1 MGLLIGR
8 FNILR
13 VDVPESM
20 MSKKGI
26 DLDDWKKSI
35 TILSTAVD
43 KAFSDFGNKIK
54 DNFLIETIIC
64 NFKSQEQLF
73 CVYRY
78 F

>member
-1 MGLLIGR
+1 M
-8 FNILR
+8 
-13 VDVPESM
+13 DVPESM

-54 DNFLIETIIC
+54 DNFLIEIIISY
-64 NFKSQEQLF
+64 KSF
-73 CVYRY
+73 Y
-78 F
+78 